1 MRIFVRSCKNFSGS
15 GKLVKGSPPK
25 TSENGEQRILR
36 PPTLRQLSDI
46 TFPREHAGSEV
57 QASTPTDQLNTSDNV
72 NGNPLLSFTER
83 SGDKF
88 EGHLMPI
95 VGSFQAMQRS

>member
-1 MRIFVRSCKNFSGS
+1 MRIFVCFCKNFSGS
-15 GKLVKGSPPK
+15 GKLVRGSPPK
-25 TSENGEQRILR
+25 TPENGERRILC

-46 TFPREHAGSEV
+46 TFSREHASSEV
-57 QASTPTDQLNTSDNV
+57 QASTPTDQLKTSDNV
-72 NGNPLLSFTER
+72 NGKPLQSFTER
-83 SGDKF
+83 SGDEF